1 MRTQRK
7 ALNRPATLSHIGQ
20 NAGRGG
26 VPDLA
31 VWKTH
36 LEMNGDEDLILGTD
50 GKTDRHS
57 FLRKAFRY
65 SLEILVTVTVTA
77 TVQK

>member
-1 MRTQRK
+1 
-7 ALNRPATLSHIGQ
+7 
-20 NAGRGG
+20 
-26 VPDLA
+26 
-31 VWKTH
+31 
-36 LEMNGDEDLILGTD
+36 MNGDEDLILGTD

-65 SLEILVTVTVTA
+65 SLEILFTVTVTA